1 MTPKVRITH
10 TLMTLANFGAL
21 CRITEAKTS
30 VFKTYKYCERVETT
44 ILIKEN

>member
-1 MTPKVRITH
+1 
-10 TLMTLANFGAL
+10 LMTLENFGRQ

-30 VFKTYKYCERVETT
+30 VFKSYKYCERVETT